1 MIQKYAKKINK
12 IAKMKKEHIQ
22 KLKINYKLIKYYKLL
37 TQKMQG
43 LQFFETVRK
52 TCKYTG
58 KIYEKK
64 VLHFENTLKKN
75 NLMYNLDHKVS
86 MNDESFIVTDTSDSG
101 NCIRIWDPLT
111 GETSVFVTTIE
122 DGHILGPTIF
132 NKQKSIVVSLVH
144 NTSAQFL
151 QIWDSNTTQCLQII
165 LALENTSFGM
175 TPDGTRIVTI
185 NDYIE
190 ILDIKT
196 AKSLN
201 RIRSPSFAPYSDI
214 VFDLSGDS
222 QKLITG
228 GKDKLLR
235 VWNIETLECQ
245 HIFQGHEGT
254 IINIGT
260 SYDSSRL
267 ASVDKRNQM
276 MIWDTLTGERLRVI
290 SAYNVMS
297 IKFNF
302 DATHVLFGETLNHRS
317 SEVYLLEIAKREI
330 NHIYPFGQ
338 SLPITAVD
346 FCYGGNFWNRR
357 IKYNYCSFLR
367 NTHTTVIAASTKN
380 TDLPFLPTE
389 IWEYIFEFSP
399 IQDSVITASVNAT
412 ATIIHL

>member
-1 MIQKYAKKINK
+1 
-12 IAKMKKEHIQ
+12 
-22 KLKINYKLIKYYKLL
+22 
-37 TQKMQG
+37 MQG
-43 LQFFETVRK
+43 LRFFETVSK

-64 VLHFENTLKKN
+64 VLHFDNTLKKN
-75 NLMYNLDHKVS
+75 NMMYNVDHKVS

-111 GETSVFVTTIE
+111 GETSVFETTIE

-151 QIWDSNTTQCLQII
+151 EIWDSNTTECLQII
-165 LALENTSFGM
+165 LALEHTIFDM

-196 AKSLN
+196 GKCLN
-201 RIRSPSFAPYSDI
+201 RIRSPSFAPYWDI

-228 GKDKLLR
+228 GKDKLVRL
-235 VWNIETLECQ
+235 WNIETLECQ
-245 HIFQGHEGT
+245 RIFRGHEGA
-254 IINIGT
+254 IISIES
-260 SYDSSRL
+260 SYDSSRV
-267 ASVDKRNQM
+267 ASVDKMSQM

-302 DATHVLFGETLNHRS
+302 DATHVVFGETLNHRS
-317 SEVYLLEIAKREI
+317 SNIYLLEIAKREI
-330 NHIYPFGQ
+330 NNISDFGHISAFGQ
-338 SLPITAVD
+338 YLPITAVD

-357 IKYNYCSFLR
+357 IQYNYCSFLR
-367 NTHTTVIAASTKN
+367 NTQTTVIAASTKN
-380 TDLPFLPTE
+380 PDLPFLPTE
-389 IWEYIFEFSP
+389 IWESIFEFIP
-399 IQDSVITASVNAT
+399 IQDSVITTSVNGT
-412 ATIIHL
+412 ATIIDL